1 MDDAADLKQLL
12 LVVHHLGARQP
23 GNRVIFAQE
32 NGLFRADLLAH
43 STKNAA
49 NHVDI
54 EFARIL
60 FDLAEPIFRRNFAG
74 FDLDCARR
82 TNEFA

>member
-1 MDDAADLKQLL
+1 VHDTADLKQLFF
-12 LVVHHLGARQP
+12 VVHHLGAGQS

-32 NGLFRADLLAH
+32 NGLFWANLLAH
-43 STKNAA
+43 AAKNAA

-54 EFARIL
+54 ELAWIL
-60 FDLAEPIFRRNFAG
+60 FHLAETIFGGDFAG